1 MNIVEIFFVVV
12 VHKPQKTCR
21 VWFVSFIHT
30 PLVHTGVCVCGGGA
44 QMVPSPLGE
53 EGNGQGAGG
62 GGGSS
67 LTH

>member
-12 VHKPQKTCR
+12 VRKPQKTCR

-30 PLVHTGVCVCGGGA
+30 PLVHTGVCVCVWRGGTDGA
-44 QMVPSPLGE
+44 LPPG
-53 EGNGQGAGG
+53 GRGKWAGRG